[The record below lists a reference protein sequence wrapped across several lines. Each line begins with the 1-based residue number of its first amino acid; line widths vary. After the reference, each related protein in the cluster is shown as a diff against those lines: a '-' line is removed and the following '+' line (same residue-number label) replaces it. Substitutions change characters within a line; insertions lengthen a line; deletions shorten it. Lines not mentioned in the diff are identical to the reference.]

1 MDEKRRERKSHR
13 PTHDSIVWSRWYQRA
28 PPEMRNRMCTVSA
41 LRTVSI
47 PMTSIVALPTLKI
60 PYFALNVSRSP
71 TGNGTAGATGT
82 TAWVDVAVAATT
94 AELELEDPTVLPV
107 HTVSCALSDP
117 PPANNT
123 TMSIA
128 VTLPA

>member
-1 MDEKRRERKSHR
+1 MDEKRRERKSYR

-71 TGNGTAGATGT
+71 TGNGTAGGTGITGLEDDATGM
-82 TAWVDVAVAATT
+82 VKP
-94 AELELEDPTVLPV
+94 EPEDPTILPV
-107 HTVSCALSDP
+107 HTVS
-117 PPANNT
+117 
-123 TMSIA
+123 
-128 VTLPA
+128 

>member
-1 MDEKRRERKSHR
+1 MDEKRRERKSYR

-60 PYFALNVSRSP
+60 PYFALNERRSP
-71 TGNGTAGATGT
+71 TGKGTAGDAWITGWDDE
-82 TAWVDVAVAATT
+82 AEGVD
-94 AELELEDPTVLPV
+94 ELEEPRILPV
-107 HTVSCALSDP
+107 HTVSWAPSDRPAVSRASMIIAELP
-117 PPANNT
+117 P
-123 TMSIA
+123 
-128 VTLPA
+128 L